1 MKEFTCIMCP
11 RGCRLTADSD
21 LYELTVSGNACERG
35 REYAESEYSNPVR
48 IVTFNVGVSGGER
61 RVVSARTA
69 RPVPLSKVLP
79 VARLA
84 RRMTVFAPVSAGDV
98 LFPSLLGEKIIA
110 TSSVAKAE

>member
-48 IVTFNVGVSGGER
+48 TVTFNVGVSGGER

-69 RPVPLSKVLP
+69 RPVPLS
-79 VARLA
+79 
-84 RRMTVFAPVSAGDV
+84 
-98 LFPSLLGEKIIA
+98 
-110 TSSVAKAE
+110 

>member
-48 IVTFNVGVSGGER
+48 TVTFNVGVSGGER
-61 RVVSARTA
+61 RVVSAAA
-69 RPVPLSKVLP
+69 RPPHDGFRTRERRRRAVSF
-79 VARLA
+79 VARRKNHSDLVG
-84 RRMTVFAPVSAGDV
+84 RKGRMT
-98 LFPSLLGEKIIA
+98 
-110 TSSVAKAE
+110 

>member
-48 IVTFNVGVSGGER
+48 TVTFNVGVSGGER

-69 RPVPLSKVLP
+69 RPVPLSAGGAARPPHDGFRARERRRRAVSF
-79 VARLA
+79 VARRKNHSDLVG
-84 RRMTVFAPVSAGDV
+84 RKGRMT
-98 LFPSLLGEKIIA
+98 
-110 TSSVAKAE
+110 